1 MAKPGY
7 RTYSVSVA
15 HVDRLTPSFVRVR
28 FSSDELAD
36 IGWDGPDQRI
46 KVVLPVPDAGH
57 AGFPTGDD
65 WYGQWRLLPERERN
79 PIRTYTIRRADRQA
93 RELVVDFVAHGDTG
107 PASRWIASA
116 DVGDSLLVI
125 APDGSSGGDAGGYE
139 WNPGGATTLL
149 LAGDETATP
158 AVCSIL
164 ESLPSDASGAVFLEV
179 PSQADILQ
187 LRAPERVSVTWLP
200 RNASVAGTA
209 GYGELLTEA
218 VRAWAAEWCERQG
231 GVGPN
236 GDSVNAISD
245 DDDLW
250 DVPSAPSSSG
260 LYAWLAGEA
269 GAITG
274 LRRYLVR
281 DLGIDRS
288 RVAFMGYWKLGRAEN

>member
-7 RTYSVSVA
+7 KTYSVSVA

-28 FSSDELAD
+28 FSSAELAD

-46 KVVLPVPDAGH
+46 KVVLPVPDTGF

-65 WYGQWRLLPERERN
+65 WYAQWRLLSEHQRN
-79 PIRTYTIRRADRQA
+79 PIRTYTIRRADRRA
-93 RELVVDFVAHGDTG
+93 RELVVDFVAHGDSG
-107 PASRWIASA
+107 PASRWIASV

-164 ESLPSDASGAVFLEV
+164 ELLPSDASGAVFLEV

-200 RNASVAGTA
+200 RNASAAGTA
-209 GYGELLTEA
+209 GYGELLTDA
-218 VRAWAAEWCERQG
+218 VRAWAAEWCGRQG
-231 GVGPN
+231 GVGAN
-236 GDSVNAISD
+236 RDGLVAISD

-250 DVPSAPSSSG
+250 DVPSTPASSG